1 MVSMASSGLEAK
13 GSKTNLSQED
23 KADFVIRNAGGENDN
38 ETIVMVANVD
48 GVVPSAIRETVD
60 TGDIE
65 HDKTVAMTADIVRMR
80 EKKPEVWNSDSEVS
94 YMRPRSFS
102 DASLNKA
109 SKLRHKKLNTKEAV
123 LKWRRERGIKVK
135 TQSGHDQYEQTNCEL
150 KTNTDLV
157 SEQKDKNVETKQ
169 AVEVTVSRES
179 KVVDEQDRARKSRPD
194 PKQGLKSTDRSYQTL
209 SRSKSVHAR
218 TNYSKSSEDDDDI
231 PPPKPALPEKYR
243 TLYFMQQ
250 MKSLKPDKP
259 VTGIEKR
266 LDDLEKH
273 LFRTDLH
280 SAEDEVSETND
291 KLNDLTTQNAAASM
305 EKRVKEE
312 TQVRGTS
319 GQHFLSKSQSV
330 DEDVKNN
337 DGRTGVS
344 DRKSG
349 LTGRGRK
356 PFRSESKIAV
366 FRSYDSK
373 LRAIALQR
381 ELDTLR
387 SSEHVRQRLSSSEQ
401 GDIVDLK
408 KELDN
413 INKNKFETK
422 HLEHSD
428 IDATAK
434 SDSGSFK
441 PSTVRSKTTGVRNF
455 AQNTISYKPDVYHEN
470 TGAKTLLEESKTDRH
485 DTRAFLQSGAYRR
498 DDSYDNISESLK
510 LRSETSHGVKGQD
523 RASVQRRD
531 SRSKSETCLVRKT
544 YDPGAF
550 PKTGQIE
557 FTHSHTKDKLNA
569 SKGSHLSKSV
579 SNIHRSKDSAQLARS
594 VTHLK
599 RKQDTIRK
607 FNYDSIAQVHEK
619 IRTNYERLPPDRQDS
634 ESPLYTPSSVKDAID
649 DDQQPITQ
657 EGWDSGAS
665 VGDNRSDE
673 EKYAALSRC
682 KILHSKSSSLD
693 SHLEPNVKHTQRQKV
708 VRPIVK
714 LTSSSSLTDYRSSPL
729 DTTLL
734 LDTSSSS
741 CDSFDVYLNE
751 NKGVKR
757 EKFNTDI
764 PPLPKKTLTP
774 KDVGIQS
781 QHGKDGLQSEENP
794 PQQKVVLRQCRIGS
808 DVAFSLVGL
817 NRAQPKKVGPWD
829 INVFAHPI
837 KNKNHCFTLGK
848 KSLSYPCYLTQA

>member
-1 MVSMASSGLEAK
+1 MVSMASSGSEAK

-23 KADFVIRNAGGENDN
+23 KADFVIRNACGGENDN
-38 ETIVMVANVD
+38 ETIVMVANVE

-60 TGDIE
+60 TGDIKL
-65 HDKTVAMTADIVRMR
+65 DKTVAMTADIVRMR
-80 EKKPEVWNSDSEVS
+80 EKKPEVWNCDSEVS

-135 TQSGHDQYEQTNCEL
+135 TQSGHDQFEQTNCEL

-169 AVEVTVSRES
+169 AVEVT
-179 KVVDEQDRARKSRPD
+179 
-194 PKQGLKSTDRSYQTL
+194 TDRPYQTL

-218 TNYSKSSEDDDDI
+218 TNYSKSSEDDDDN

-291 KLNDLTTQNAAASM
+291 RINDFTTQNAAANM
-305 EKRVKEE
+305 EKGVKEE

-319 GQHFLSKSQSV
+319 GQHFLLKSQSV
-330 DEDVKNN
+330 DEGVKNN
-337 DGRTGVS
+337 DGRTGVF

-422 HLEHSD
+422 YLEHTD

-455 AQNTISYKPDVYHEN
+455 AQNTISYKPNVYHEN

-498 DDSYDNISESLK
+498 DDSYDNIPESLK
-510 LRSETSHGVKGQD
+510 LRSEMSHGVKEQD
-523 RASVQRRD
+523 RASIQRRD

-544 YDPGAF
+544 YDPSAI
-550 PKTGQIE
+550 PKTGHVE

-634 ESPLYTPSSVKDAID
+634 ESPLYTPSSVKDGID
-649 DDQQPITQ
+649 DDQQRITQ

-673 EKYAALSRC
+673 EKYAALSRS

-693 SHLEPNVKHTQRQKV
+693 SHLEPNVKHKQRQKV

-774 KDVGIQS
+774 KDIGIQS
-781 QHGKDGLQSEENP
+781 QHGKDGLQSGENP

-829 INVFAHPI
+829 INVFAHPVE
-837 KNKNHCFTLGK
+837 NKIHSFALCK
-848 KSLSYPCYLTQA
+848 KSLSYPCYLPRHDIIL